1 MFTCQLNSD
10 VALRLLDHRHAEEL
24 FALVDRNREHLR
36 PWMLWTDGTTGVE
49 HIRSFITGALQ
60 QFAENRGFHTG
71 IWYRGQLAGAVG
83 MLPIHW
89 SNRSV
94 ELGYWLGEEFQGKG
108 LVTMTCRALIE
119 HVFRDLELNRVEI
132 RIASENRRSQA
143 VTKRLGFTHEGTFRQ
158 AELLN
163 GTLVDIER
171 FALLREDWERRV
183 K

>member
-1 MFTCQLNSD
+1 MFTYRLNPD
-10 VALRLLDHRHAEEL
+10 VELRLLDHRHVEEL
-24 FALVDRNREHLR
+24 FALADHNRAHLE
-36 PWMLWTDGTTGVE
+36 PWMTWIRGTTGVE
-49 HIRSFITGALQ
+49 HICEFIQGALK

-94 ELGYWLGEEFQGKG
+94 ELGYWLGAEYQGKG

-119 HVFRDLELNRVEI
+119 HAFRDLQLNRVEI
-132 RIASENRRSQA
+132 RLASGNLRSKA
-143 VTKRLGFTHEGTFRQ
+143 VTERLGFTHEGTFRQ

-163 GTLVDIER
+163 DRLVDIER
-171 FALLREDWERRV
+171 FSLLREDWERRTA
-183 K
+183 